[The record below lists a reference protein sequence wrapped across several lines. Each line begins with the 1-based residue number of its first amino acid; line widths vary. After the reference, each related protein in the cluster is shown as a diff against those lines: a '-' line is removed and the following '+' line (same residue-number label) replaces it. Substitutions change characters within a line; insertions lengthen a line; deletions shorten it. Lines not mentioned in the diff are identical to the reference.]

1 MTVTTLEA
9 LEKRRTIRN
18 YNPNWK
24 IPKEQLDKIGKE
36 YHKNGHLY
44 FEGEYKEVSIS
55 FSFFIF
61 SFKY

>member
-44 FEGEYKEVSIS
+44 FE
-55 FSFFIF
+55 
-61 SFKY
+61 